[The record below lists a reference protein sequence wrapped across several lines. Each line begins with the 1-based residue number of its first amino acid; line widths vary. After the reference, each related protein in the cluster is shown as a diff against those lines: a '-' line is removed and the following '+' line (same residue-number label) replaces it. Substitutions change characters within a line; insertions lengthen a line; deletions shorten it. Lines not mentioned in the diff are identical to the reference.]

1 MDETKGSKKLMKKLT
16 DKRILLSGGIVI
28 AVALLVI
35 LMAVIGRRKDINVA
49 GTEGVQSTPPSY
61 VTEEIAETEI
71 ATETE
76 STAETTTETEMTAEP
91 SEDSE
96 TEAVPPV
103 VEKTYYLPVVSI
115 ETEGHQP
122 VVEKDEKISGSFS
135 LDYKGTAGYANVEA
149 ASMTIKGRGHSTWKL
164 DKKPYKIKFDE
175 KTSLFGL
182 TAAKEWVLL
191 ANHADKS
198 LIRNK
203 LAMDIGNVLDNVLFT
218 PHAYNVDV
226 YVNGEY
232 MGVYTLL
239 EQIEVKEGRVPGE
252 KDSGELD
259 TDYLLEIGSEGEETS
274 FGSNVF
280 HSLLYI
286 YIEVKN
292 PDGDVL
298 TEEQYDYVE
307 KYVEEA
313 DRAVIKLDGYE
324 EYIDVP
330 SLIDWFLLNELS
342 YNIDGTFRRSD
353 YLLKQKGG
361 KLYMATYW
369 DYDYAFGNF
378 WRDSQDFD
386 EWICLGNENT
396 VNDEYIKKNWITY
409 LLEDPDFIALLK
421 KRWEEVRERIYQTAM
436 ATIDEAQQEVFP
448 SAERNFERW
457 DGILG
462 KKIQY
467 ENKNCALI
475 GTYEGQLEYLRD
487 FVKKRYEW
495 MDKTINAM

>member
-1 MDETKGSKKLMKKLT
+1 
-16 DKRILLSGGIVI
+16 
-28 AVALLVI
+28 
-35 LMAVIGRRKDINVA
+35 
-49 GTEGVQSTPPSY
+49 
-61 VTEEIAETEI
+61 
-71 ATETE
+71 
-76 STAETTTETEMTAEP
+76 
-91 SEDSE
+91 
-96 TEAVPPV
+96 
-103 VEKTYYLPVVSI
+103 
-115 ETEGHQP
+115 
-122 VVEKDEKISGSFS
+122 
-135 LDYKGTAGYANVEA
+135 
-149 ASMTIKGRGHSTWKL
+149 
-164 DKKPYKIKFDE
+164 
-175 KTSLFGL
+175 
-182 TAAKEWVLL
+182 VLL

-203 LAMDIGNVLDNVLFT
+203 LAMDIGNVLDKVAFT
-218 PHAYNVDV
+218 PHAFNVDLF
-226 YVNGEY
+226 VNDEY

-239 EQIEVKEGRVPGE
+239 EQIEIADGRIPGE
-252 KDSGELD
+252 VDGAELD
-259 TDYLLEIGSEGEETS
+259 TDYLLEIGGDAAETS
-274 FGSNVF
+274 FGTNMF
-280 HSLLYI
+280 HSVLYF
-286 YIEVKN
+286 YVEVKT
-292 PDGDVL
+292 PESDVL
-298 TEEQYDYVE
+298 EKEQYDYVGN
-307 KYVEEA
+307 YLAQA
-313 DRAVIKLDGYE
+313 DETVKLLANYE
-324 EYIDVP
+324 EYIDID
-330 SLIDWFLLNELS
+330 SLIDWFLLNELT

-378 WRDSQDFD
+378 WRDSQEFD

>member
-1 MDETKGSKKLMKKLT
+1 MKIFA
-16 DKRILLSGGIVI
+16 DKRILLVGGIVI

-35 LMAVIGRRKDINVA
+35 LAAVIGNKKDTNVV

-76 STAETTTETEMTAEP
+76 STAETTTEIEMTTEP

-115 ETEGHQP
+115 ETENHQP
-122 VVEKDEKISGSFS
+122 VVEKDEKMKGSFS
-135 LDYKGTAGYANVEA
+135 LDYKGTVSYTNVEEVP
-149 ASMTIKGRGHSTWKL
+149 MTIKGRGHSTWKL

-175 KTSLFGL
+175 KLSLFGL
-182 TAAKEWVLL
+182 TEAKEWVLL

-203 LAMDIGNVLDNVLFT
+203 LAFDVGNVLDNVLFT
-218 PHAYNVDV
+218 PHAYNVDL

-232 MGVYTLL
+232 MGVYTLV

-252 KDSGELD
+252 KDSSEPD
-259 TDYLLEIGSEGEETS
+259 TDYLLEIGSEGEETN

-292 PDGDVL
+292 PDADVL

-307 KYVEEA
+307 KYVEAA

-353 YLLKQKGG
+353 YLLKKKGG

-396 VNDEYIKKNWITY
+396 VDDKYIKENWITH
-409 LLEDPDFIALLK
+409 LLEDPNFTTQLK
-421 KRWEEVRERIYQTAM
+421 NRWEEVRGRVYQAAM
-436 ATIDEAQQEVFP
+436 ASIDDAEKNVFP
-448 SAERNFERW
+448 SAEHNFERW
-457 DGILG
+457 PEILG
-462 KKIQY
+462 NKIQY
-467 ENKNCALI
+467 ENKNCAVI
-475 GTYEGQLEYLRD
+475 GTYQGQLDYLRD

-495 MDKTINAM
+495 MDKSINAM

>member
-1 MDETKGSKKLMKKLT
+1 MKKFA

-35 LMAVIGRRKDINVA
+35 LTAVIGSRKDTNVV

-76 STAETTTETEMTAEP
+76 STAETTTEIEMTTEP

-115 ETEGHQP
+115 ETENHQP
-122 VVEKDEKISGSFS
+122 VVEKDEKMKGSFS
-135 LDYKGTAGYANVEA
+135 LDYKGTVSYTSIEEVP
-149 ASMTIKGRGHSTWKL
+149 MTIKGRGHSTWKL

-175 KTSLFGL
+175 KLSLFGL
-182 TAAKEWVLL
+182 TEAKEWVLL

-203 LAMDIGNVLDNVLFT
+203 LAFDVGNVLDNVLFT
-218 PHAYNVDV
+218 PHAYNVDL

-232 MGVYTLL
+232 MGVYTLV

-252 KDSGELD
+252 KDSSELD

-292 PDGDVL
+292 PDADVL

-307 KYVEEA
+307 KYVEAA

-353 YLLKQKGG
+353 YLLKKKGG

-396 VNDEYIKKNWITY
+396 VDDKYIKENWITH
-409 LLEDPDFIALLK
+409 LLEDPNFTTQLK
-421 KRWEEVRERIYQTAM
+421 NRWEEVRGRVYQVAM
-436 ATIDEAQQEVFP
+436 ASIDDAEKNVFP
-448 SAERNFERW
+448 SAEHNFERW
-457 DGILG
+457 PEILG
-462 KKIQY
+462 NKIQY
-467 ENKNCALI
+467 ENKNCAVI
-475 GTYEGQLEYLRD
+475 GTYQGQLDYLRD

-495 MDKTINAM
+495 MDKSINAM